1 MKAMILAAGEGT
13 RLRPFTY
20 KRPKPMFPLMDK
32 PVLEHIINYL
42 KSYGFDDLAL
52 NLNYYPEMIQ
62 EYFQEGRQQGV
73 RLRYSV
79 EKTLLGTAGGVKKLE
94 SFFDSTF
101 VVIGGDDITDLNLGE
116 VLAFH
121 RRTGALATIAII
133 PVKDTSHYGVVVTDE
148 QGKIVSFQEKPKP
161 EEAKS
166 NLANTGIY
174 IFEPEIFKYIPDGLA
189 YDFGKQVFPQLVK
202 LGLPFYARQ
211 VTGYWSDIG
220 NLKEYRKT
228 CFDAL
233 NGKIKLERPAG
244 EIQPGVWAGKDCRI
258 SPQAELV
265 PPILLGDNCRVE
277 AHTKLEGPV
286 QIGSGCGIFSG
297 CKIKNAV
304 IWDGVE
310 IGGEVRIKDCILGS
324 NIALPHA
331 LENHIIYEL

>member
-32 PVLEHIINYL
+32 PVLEHIVNYL
-42 KSYGFDDLAL
+42 KRYGFDDLAM
-52 NLNYYPEMIQ
+52 NLNYYPEMIE
-62 EYFQEGRQQGV
+62 EYFKDGLEQGV
-73 RLRYSV
+73 KIRYSV

-94 SFFDSTF
+94 EFFDSTF
-101 VVIGGDDITDLNLGE
+101 AVIGGDDITDVDLGK
-116 VLAFH
+116 VLDFH
-121 RRTGALATIAII
+121 RQHKALATIAII

-148 QGKIVSFQEKPKP
+148 AGRIVSFQEKPKAQ
-161 EEAKS
+161 EAKS

-174 IFEPEIFKYIPDGLA
+174 LFEPEIFQYIPAGGA
-189 YDFGKQVFPQLVK
+189 YDFGKQLFPELVK
-202 LGLPFYARQ
+202 RGLPFYAKK
-211 VTGYWSDIG
+211 VEGYWSDIG

-233 NGKIKLERPAG
+233 NGKIGLSRPAG
-244 EIQPGVWAGKDCRI
+244 EIRPGVWAGANCLI
-258 SPQAELV
+258 SPQAELI
-265 PPILLGDNCRVE
+265 PPVLLGDNCRIE
-277 AHTKLEGPV
+277 AHTRLEGPV
-286 QIGSGCGIFSG
+286 QIGGDCGIFSG
-297 CKIKNAV
+297 CRIKNAV

-324 NIALPHA
+324 NISLPHA